1 MAHQLALITAI
12 RKVISS
18 IDNREQ
24 ALEFFSDVIN
34 ETELLAIVSE
44 VFTYQSTDERL
55 YYMRLEAIW
64 ILINLAFVPKR
75 EMAVICASVIPVTS
89 SISES
94 HLLTDLVTK
103 KSIILSKLDN
113 LIRE

>member
-24 ALEFFSDVIN
+24 AIEFFSDVIN
-34 ETELLAIVSE
+34 ETELLSIVSE

-75 EMAVICASVIPVTS
+75 EMAVICASVIPVAS
-89 SISES
+89 SISENQ
-94 HLLTDLVTK
+94 L
-103 KSIILSKLDN
+103 
-113 LIRE
+113 